1 MNLKTKT
8 YLKKAIASYLRA
20 AGAAVAAMLLAGMDD
35 PTTITLSALIAGLLG
50 PAVRAL
56 DPNDDA
62 YGIGAN
68 IEKAFKAASGEEE
81 KPAVEPEDVVE

>member
-1 MNLKTKT
+1 MNQNTKK
-8 YLKKAIASYLRA
+8 YLKSALGSYLRA
-20 AGAAVAAMLLAGMDD
+20 AAAAVAAMLLAGMDN
-35 PTTITLSALIAGLLG
+35 PGTITVSALVAGLLG

-68 IEKAFKAASGEEE
+68 IASAYKAASE
-81 KPAVEPEDVVE
+81 KKVK